1 MPIMIILKLLFYF
14 SVLIYST
21 AQADSLKK
29 EILSV
34 PCSITDSSTKTIDN
48 GVLDNRNWKGDA
60 KTGDSI
66 NLVFRNT
73 SKNGVGISFEPIRL
87 SMVRLSHNVD
97 AENSATD
104 GVNWITSDDNVF
116 KWNTFRIYRQGLA
129 LNGIGTRNSIDLRY
143 RSGNNWDG
151 ILIGDILGDR
161 SINSIQIMT
170 INCKLP
176 ISSWQ
181 KNFDYILKII
191 QEGTPSKK

>member
-1 MPIMIILKLLFYF
+1 MPIMIILKLLFSF
-14 SVLIYST
+14 AVLIYST
-21 AQADSLKK
+21 AQADSLRK

-48 GVLDNRNWKGDA
+48 GVLDNRNWRGDA

-66 NLVFRNT
+66 NLVFRST

-104 GVNWITSDDNVF
+104 GVNWITSDDNIF

>member
-1 MPIMIILKLLFYF
+1 
-14 SVLIYST
+14 
-21 AQADSLKK
+21 
-29 EILSV
+29 
-34 PCSITDSSTKTIDN
+34 
-48 GVLDNRNWKGDA
+48 
-60 KTGDSI
+60 
-66 NLVFRNT
+66 
-73 SKNGVGISFEPIRL
+73 
-87 SMVRLSHNVD
+87 MVRLSHNVD

>member
-1 MPIMIILKLLFYF
+1 MIILKLLFSF
-14 SVLIYST
+14 AVLIYST
-21 AQADSLKK
+21 AQADSLRK

-48 GVLDNRNWKGDA
+48 GVLDNRNWRGDA

-66 NLVFRNT
+66 NLVFRST

-104 GVNWITSDDNVF
+104 GVNWITSDDNIF